1 MTDVMISP
9 KKATQYRKQ
18 IGMTQ
23 DDLGAALGKSRRLV
37 QRVEDEVSPTAMTCL
52 ENHHYAEKL
61 GVHPAQLWLHL
72 PDDFIYFGRKIK
84 SGEELARQITSKR
97 ISDFIV
103 LGIPAEDQAAE
114 NLMKL
119 AAAFDNHQA
128 LWKDLSPER
137 RRAISHGARGRAQ
150 RELSEKIEIRNLY
163 NALVGVETISE
174 PLIFRLITT
183 YGLEPQPEGV
193 LSESS
198 INLLVI
204 DHADD
209 RNGGSK
215 YCIHWDVIPWVSP
228 EDPPYED
235 VFRPDVSEAD
245 EAKFL
250 ERIPGFL
257 DRRNSAVSANP
268 GQTFANDAFMEEPE

>member
-9 KKATQYRKQ
+9 KRATQYRKQ
-18 IGMTQ
+18 LSMTQ

-114 NLMKL
+114 ELMKL

-128 LWKDLSPER
+128 EWKDLSPAR
-137 RRAISHGARGRAQ
+137 RHTISHGEIGRAQ
-150 RELSEKIEIRNLY
+150 QRLSDLIEIRNLY

-174 PLIFRLITT
+174 PLVFRLITT
-183 YGLEPQPEGV
+183 YGLEPHPDGYLFEV
-193 LSESS
+193 ST
-198 INLLVI
+198 NHLVI

-215 YCIHWDVIPWVSP
+215 YCMHWDVIPWVRP
-228 EDPPYED
+228 EDPYDEN
-235 VFRPDVSEAD
+235 VFRPDVSEND

-250 ERIPGFL
+250 DRLPGFL
-257 DRRNSAVSANP
+257 DRRNSAVAANP
-268 GQTFANDAFMEEPE
+268 EQTFANDAFTEEPE